1 MSEFPRNAISG
12 LFVLVALLT
21 ACEPR
26 SSGPGKEAAPMRL
39 EALSAR
45 ELVRLAR
52 SRAEDQLGH
61 RGLLL
66 YTPPLP
72 SEWPISRA
80 TEILIFGYRSEPVP
94 TGIIQSR
101 ISTPRVV
108 VRMVVEAGGTPGSA
122 SDHTGSS
129 RADGAE
135 GSIIVRSVEVLE
147 DRVLDGLQPRGEDA
161 PSERDIHAAGD
172 VLLRGMATG
181 QIARGD
187 AERVRDTYR
196 RWRAANPVIAAHLVA
211 AVPGFFGWLDTGT

>member
-1 MSEFPRNAISG
+1 MTVEG
-12 LFVLVALLT
+12 
-21 ACEPR
+21 
-26 SSGPGKEAAPMRL
+26 
-39 EALSAR
+39 LSAR
-45 ELVRLAR
+45 ELVPLAR
-52 SRAEDQLGH
+52 TRAEEKLGR

-108 VRMVVEAGGTPGSA
+108 VRVVVETGGAARSA
-122 SDHTGSS
+122 PEHTGSS
-129 RADGAE
+129 RADGA
-135 GSIIVRSVEVLE
+135 GGAISVRSVEVLD
-147 DRVLDGLQPRGEDA
+147 DRVLDVLQPRGEDA

-172 VLLRGMATG
+172 ALLRGIATG

-211 AVPGFFGWLDTGT
+211 AVPGFFGWLETGP